1 MHEFNPLQTNPTET
15 SAASMAENLLK
26 FNRMLVYLLEKH
38 SGTITDHT
46 LWSDHDIADHI
57 GIKVSAVRNR
67 YCKAPGFPSPVAI
80 EGTKRYY
87 AKEVLAWIRAQR
99 QGAFR

>member
-1 MHEFNPLQTNPTET
+1 MHEFNPTNPAE
-15 SAASMAENLLK
+15 MAENLLK
-26 FNRMLVYLLEKH
+26 FNRMIANLLEKH
-38 SGTITDHT
+38 SGTVTDHT

-57 GIKVSAVRNR
+57 GITVSALRNR